1 MMAAILIGAYIV
13 IPAMTSC
20 SEAPEPPASEPP
32 EWHWRL
38 VDGKRCWFR
47 ADALLPR
54 EDLIWSYDEDELNRR
69 ENAIVKGQRHYTAK
83 ELEELAERESRKAEA
98 AREAREEASER
109 RRSQRQRWRRRRE
122 RDDDDDD

>member
-69 ENAIVKGQRHYTAK
+69 EMAIVKGQRHYTAK
-83 ELEELAERESRKAEA
+83 ELEELSERESQGGGGSRGSRRGIGEKKES
-98 AREAREEASER
+98 ASALAP
-109 RRSQRQRWRRRRE
+109 SQRE
-122 RDDDDDD
+122 R